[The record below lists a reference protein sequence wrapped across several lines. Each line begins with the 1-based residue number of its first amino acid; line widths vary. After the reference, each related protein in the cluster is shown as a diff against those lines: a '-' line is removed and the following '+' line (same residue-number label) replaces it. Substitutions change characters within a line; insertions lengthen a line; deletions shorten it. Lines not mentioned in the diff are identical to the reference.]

1 MVSCA
6 PEPPQFAERRT
17 GAAPLPRVARSG
29 YHFRGMGGGASLG
42 ENHGFTGPAR
52 PAHNGF
58 PMTLLNRFVR
68 LSLRHRLGLA
78 LAALTLLALLSVLT
92 AVSLTETSSGEA
104 RAINASG
111 SLRMLAW
118 RLAAASFQDQ
128 AATQAAADDLERRLA
143 GLQEDARRYAPDG
156 ATAGALAADIA
167 RDWKEQLRPLVRGP
181 ATTAPGRSRALV
193 ALMPGFVAR
202 VDRLVGLIEADL
214 ERKIQWLRAVQG
226 ALLLSMVLVAALTY
240 ARQEARVS
248 EKTREI
254 RQNHHS
260 LQLLYRAAS
269 RLSEGELTQEK
280 LLDLLSDVEREL
292 GLGPGIICVR
302 QNEEERAYPIATRM
316 AEAQR
321 AALCD
326 TLGCSICF
334 SGGERASINVHHM
347 SGLHLVSVPLTGGGQ
362 WQGVMPFQLLP
373 GQNLEPWQARVLE
386 TVGRHVATAL
396 ANTRRAEERHRLAV
410 LEERSVIARELHD
423 SIAQSLSYLKI
434 QIALLQSRLGTLP
447 HPELLDTVEE
457 LKAGLGTAYS
467 ELRELLTTFR
477 LAPGQTPF
485 TEELAQTVQEL
496 SRRCGHPIALEQH
509 MGSMQLTANEE
520 IHVAS
525 IIREA
530 LINIQRHA
538 GATWA
543 RVSLTADTL
552 RRVDVL
558 IEDDGVGIPAALPD
572 RHHYGLTIMRD
583 RAAILQ
589 GQLHVSRRPQG
600 GTRVHLGFVANTP
613 YAQELKAS

>member
-1 MVSCA
+1 MTFSNSFIR
-6 PEPPQFAERRT
+6 QWRRH
-17 GAAPLPRVARSG
+17 S
-29 YHFRGMGGGASLG
+29 
-42 ENHGFTGPAR
+42 
-52 PAHNGF
+52 
-58 PMTLLNRFVR
+58 
-68 LSLRHRLGLA
+68 LGLA
-78 LAALTLLALLSVLT
+78 LAALSLLALLSVLT
-92 AVSLTETSSGEA
+92 AVALTQASRGEA
-104 RAINASG
+104 NALNMSG
-111 SLRMLAW
+111 SLRMLSW
-118 RLAAASFQDQ
+118 RVAAAAFQDDAALQAAASEFEQRLGTLQTD
-128 AATQAAADDLERRLA
+128 ARHFASGHDAAD
-143 GLQEDARRYAPDG
+143 
-156 ATAGALAADIA
+156 ALATDITRA
-167 RDWKEQLRPLVRGP
+167 WHERLRPL
-181 ATTAPGRSRALV
+181 TQPGSGLQRDARSRALM
-193 ALMPGFVAR
+193 AEMPGFVTR
-202 VDRLVGLIEADL
+202 LDRLVHLIEQDL
-214 ERKIQWLRAVQG
+214 ENKIRWLRIMLG

-240 ARQEARVS
+240 ARQEARVA

-260 LQLLYRAAS
+260 LQLLYRTAS

-280 LLDLLSDVEREL
+280 LLELLSDVEQEL

-302 QNEEERAYPIATRM
+302 QEEEERAYPLATRM
-316 AEAQR
+316 PETQR

-334 SGGERASINVHHM
+334 GGGGRLTSINVHEM
-347 SGLHLVSVPLTGGGQ
+347 AGLHLVSVPLTGGGQ
-362 WQGVMPFQLLP
+362 WQGVMPFQLQP
-373 GQNLEPWQARVLE
+373 GQALEPWQAQVLE
-386 TVGRHVATAL
+386 TIGRHVATAL

-423 SIAQSLSYLKI
+423 SIAQTLSYLKI
-434 QIALLQSRLGTLP
+434 QIALLQSRLGALP
-447 HPELLDTVEE
+447 HPDDLLDTVEE
-457 LKAGLGTAYS
+457 LKVGLGTAYS

-485 TEELAQTVQEL
+485 TEELAQMVQEL
-496 SRRCGHPIALEQH
+496 SRRCGHPIELEQH
-509 MGSMQLTANEE
+509 MGSMQLSANEE
-520 IHVAS
+520 IHLTS

-538 GATWA
+538 HASWA

-558 IEDDGVGIPAALPD
+558 IEDDGVGIPDALPD

-589 GQLHVSRRPQG
+589 GQLRVTARPQG